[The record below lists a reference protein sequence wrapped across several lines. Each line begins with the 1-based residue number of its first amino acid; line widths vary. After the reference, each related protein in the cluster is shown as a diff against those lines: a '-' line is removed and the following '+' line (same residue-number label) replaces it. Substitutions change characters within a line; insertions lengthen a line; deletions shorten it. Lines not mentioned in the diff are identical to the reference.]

1 MTTIANCDRHWLIK
15 LARVVTVN
23 CVGGAIPAAF
33 LLLIG
38 MGLSR
43 ADLLRSLI
51 GGIVFANAIGLPA
64 NYLIPRLYPRVAAR
78 GPVREWTGVTLAL
91 MGLAVAGCL
100 IGTAAIAALGMFPW
114 AEYWNVASHNFVI
127 CIFITLAFGLVAT
140 AFGRMQGRLH
150 KQELERQRA
159 IQLATEAQLASLES
173 RIHPHFL
180 FNTLNS
186 ISALIPVDPERAE
199 RLMERMAAL
208 LRFSLDAHARGLV
221 PLDQEMKIVRDY
233 LEIEQARLG
242 GRLRYRVETPE
253 DAGDLRLPPLAVQ
266 TLIENS
272 IKFAVAPDRA
282 GGEIRVLARETE
294 GRLQIEVSDTGP
306 GFSLE
311 SAPSG
316 HGLDNLRN
324 RLAMLFGEAADL
336 RVTRQD
342 GWTTVRLV
350 FPVAAP
356 AAVRA

>member
-1 MTTIANCDRHWLIK
+1 MIVNACPNRLKSFAIQ
-15 LARVVTVN
+15 LAVN
-23 CVGGAIPAAF
+23 ALAGSIPAAF
-33 LLLIG
+33 LVLVGI
-38 MGLSR
+38 R
-43 ADLLRSLI
+43 NVDVARSLVV
-51 GGIVFANAIGLPA
+51 GIVFANAIGFPA
-64 NYLIPRLYPRVAAR
+64 SFVIPRLYPRVASR
-78 GPVREWTGVTLAL
+78 GPAREWTIITLVL
-91 MGLAVAGCL
+91 VGLAILGCL
-100 IGTAAIAALGMFPW
+100 VGTAAIAALGIFPW
-114 AEYWNVASHNFVI
+114 SQYWQSARSDFTI
-127 CIFITLAFGLVAT
+127 CIFITLAFGLVMT
-140 AFGRMQGRLH
+140 VFSRMQRRLH
-150 KQELERQRA
+150 QQELDRQRA
-159 IQLATEAQLASLES
+159 INLATEAQLASLES

-242 GRLRYRVETPE
+242 SRLRYQVDTAG
-253 DAGDLRLPPLAVQ
+253 DAGDLRLPPLSVQ

-272 IKFAVAPDRA
+272 IKYAVAPDRQ
-282 GGEIRVLARETE
+282 GGEIRVLAREAG

-324 RLAMLFGEAADL
+324 RLAMLFGETADL

-342 GWTTVRLV
+342 GWTTVRLML
-350 FPVAAP
+350 PVVAP
-356 AAVRA
+356 AAPQV

>member
-1 MTTIANCDRHWLIK
+1 MTTANCDRHWLIK
-15 LARVVTVN
+15 LARVVAVN

-33 LLLIG
+33 LLMIDSRV
-38 MGLSR
+38 SR
-43 ADLLRSLI
+43 ADVLQSLI
-51 GGIVFANAIGLPA
+51 AGAVFANAIGLPA
-64 NYLIPRLYPRVAAR
+64 NYLIPSLYPRVAAR
-78 GPVREWTGVTLAL
+78 GPVREWTGITLVL
-91 MGLAVAGCL
+91 IGLAVIGCL

-114 AEYWNVASHNFVI
+114 PEYWIVARHNFVI
-127 CIFITLAFGLVAT
+127 CIFITLAFGLVFT
-140 AFGRMQGRLH
+140 AFGRMQGQLH
-150 KQELERQRA
+150 QQELERQRA
-159 IQLATEAQLASLES
+159 VNLATEAQLASLES

-242 GRLRYRVETPE
+242 SRLRYRVETPD

-272 IKFAVAPDRA
+272 IKYAVAPDRQ
-282 GGEIRVLARETE
+282 GGEIRVLARETG

-324 RLAMLFGEAADL
+324 RLAMLFGETADL
-336 RVTRQD
+336 KVTRQD
-342 GWTTVRLV
+342 GWTTVRLM
-350 FPVAAP
+350 FPVVAP
-356 AAVRA
+356 AAVKA

>member
-1 MTTIANCDRHWLIK
+1 MTTANCDRHWLK
-15 LARVVTVN
+15 NFARVVAVN

-33 LLLIG
+33 LLMIDSRV
-38 MGLSR
+38 SR
-43 ADLLRSLI
+43 ADVLESLI
-51 GGIVFANAIGLPA
+51 AGAVFANAIGLPA
-64 NYLIPRLYPRVAAR
+64 NYLIPSLYPRVAAR
-78 GPVREWTGVTLAL
+78 GPVREWSGITLVL
-91 MGLAVAGCL
+91 IGLAVIGCL
-100 IGTAAIAALGMFPW
+100 IGTAVIAALGMFPW
-114 AEYWNVASHNFVI
+114 PEYWIVARHNFVI
-127 CIFITLAFGLVAT
+127 CIFITLAFGLVFT
-140 AFGRMQGRLH
+140 AFGRMQGQLH
-150 KQELERQRA
+150 QQALERQRA
-159 IQLATEAQLASLES
+159 VNLATEAQLASLES

-242 GRLRYRVETPE
+242 SRLRYQVETPD

-272 IKFAVAPDRA
+272 IKYAVAPDRQ
-282 GGEIRVLARETE
+282 GGEIRVVARESE
-294 GRLQIEVSDTGP
+294 GRLQIDVSDTGP

-324 RLAMLFGEAADL
+324 RLAMLFGATAEL
-336 RVTRQD
+336 KVTRHD
-342 GWTTVRLV
+342 GWTTVRLM
-350 FPVAAP
+350 FPVVVP
-356 AAVRA
+356 AATRV

>member
-1 MTTIANCDRHWLIK
+1 MTANCDRHWLLR
-15 LARVVTVN
+15 LARVVAVN
-23 CVGGAIPAAF
+23 CVAGAIPAAF
-33 LLLIG
+33 LLMIDSHVSG
-38 MGLSR
+38 
-43 ADLLRSLI
+43 ADVRESLI
-51 GGIVFANAIGLPA
+51 GGTIFANAIGIPCNFL
-64 NYLIPRLYPRVAAR
+64 LPRLYPNVARR
-78 GPVREWTGVTLAL
+78 GIAREWASVTLAL
-91 MGLAVAGCL
+91 IVLAVIGCL

-114 AEYWNVASHNFVI
+114 RAYWTVARHDFAI
-127 CIFITLAFGLVAT
+127 CIFITLAFGLVST

-150 KQELERQRA
+150 EQELERQRA
-159 IQLATEAQLASLES
+159 VNLATEAQLASLES

-242 GRLRYRVETPE
+242 SRLRYQVETPD
-253 DAGDLRLPPLAVQ
+253 DAGNLRLPPLAVQ

-272 IKFAVAPDRA
+272 IKYAVAPDRM
-282 GGEIRVLARETE
+282 GGEIRVSARETQ

-324 RLAMLFGEAADL
+324 RLAMLFGETADL

-342 GWTTVRLV
+342 GWTTVHLM
-350 FPVAAP
+350 FPS
-356 AAVRA
+356 AVKA

>member
-1 MTTIANCDRHWLIK
+1 MITTDCDRHWLK
-15 LARVVTVN
+15 NLARVVAVN
-23 CVGGAIPAAF
+23 CVAGAIPAAF
-33 LLLIG
+33 LLMIDPRVSNANVLQ
-38 MGLSR
+38 
-43 ADLLRSLI
+43 SLI
-51 GGIVFANAIGLPA
+51 SGAVFANAIGIPC
-64 NYLIPRLYPRVAAR
+64 NYLLPRLFPRLAR
-78 GPVREWTGVTLAL
+78 RGAVREWTSVTLVL
-91 MGLAVAGCL
+91 IVLAVVGCL

-114 AEYWNVASHNFVI
+114 PQYWTVARHDFAI
-127 CIFITLAFGLVAT
+127 CIFITLAFGLVST
-140 AFGRMQGRLH
+140 AFGRMQGQLH
-150 KQELERQRA
+150 RQELERQRA
-159 IQLATEAQLASLES
+159 VNLATEAQLASLES

-233 LEIEQARLG
+233 LEIEQTRLG
-242 GRLRYRVETPE
+242 SRLRYQVETPDE
-253 DAGDLRLPPLAVQ
+253 VGDLRLPPLAVQ

-272 IKFAVAPDRA
+272 IKYAVAPDRM
-282 GGEIRVLARETE
+282 GGEIRVLARETG
-294 GRLQIEVSDTGP
+294 GRLRIDVSDTGP

-324 RLAMLFGEAADL
+324 RLAMLFGDTADL

-342 GWTTVRLV
+342 GWTTVRLM
-350 FPVAAP
+350 FPATAP
-356 AAVRA
+356 VSARA

>member
-1 MTTIANCDRHWLIK
+1 MTTANCDRHWLK
-15 LARVVTVN
+15 NLARVVAVN
-23 CVGGAIPAAF
+23 CVAGAIPAAF
-33 LLLIG
+33 LLMID
-38 MGLSR
+38 SR
-43 ADLLRSLI
+43 VSRVDVLHSLI
-51 GGIVFANAIGLPA
+51 AGVVFANAIGLPA
-64 NYLIPRLYPRVAAR
+64 NYLIPRLYPRIAR
-78 GPVREWTGVTLAL
+78 RGTVHEWTGVTLVL
-91 MGLAVAGCL
+91 SGLAIIGCL
-100 IGTAAIAALGMFPW
+100 VGTAAIAALGMFPW
-114 AEYWNVASHNFVI
+114 SEYWIVARHNFVI
-127 CIFITLAFGLVAT
+127 CIFITLAFGLVFT
-140 AFGRMQGRLH
+140 AFGRMQGQLH
-150 KQELERQRA
+150 QQELERQRA
-159 IQLATEAQLASLES
+159 VNLATEAQLASLES

-242 GRLRYRVETPE
+242 TRLRYQVDTPG

-272 IKFAVAPDRA
+272 IKYAVAPDRQ
-282 GGEIRVLARETE
+282 GGEIRVLARETG

-336 RVTRQD
+336 KVTRHD
-342 GWTTVRLV
+342 GWTTVRLM
-350 FPVAAP
+350 FPVVGS
-356 AAVRA
+356 AAVKA

>member
-1 MTTIANCDRHWLIK
+1 MIIAKCDRHWLK
-15 LARVVTVN
+15 TLARVVAVN
-23 CVGGAIPAAF
+23 CVGGSIPAAF
-33 LLLIG
+33 LF
-38 MGLSR
+38 MMEPRVSR
-43 ADLLRSLI
+43 ADVVQSLI
-51 GGIVFANAIGLPA
+51 AGAIFANAIGIPC
-64 NYLIPRLYPRVAAR
+64 NYLLPRLYPYVARR
-78 GPVREWTGVTLAL
+78 GTVREWAGVTLL
-91 MGLAVAGCL
+91 LIGLAVIGCL
-100 IGTAAIAALGMFPW
+100 IGTAALAALGMFRWP
-114 AEYWNVASHNFVI
+114 EYWTVARHDFAI
-127 CIFITLAFGLVAT
+127 CIFITLAFGLVST

-150 KQELERQRA
+150 QQELERQRA
-159 IQLATEAQLASLES
+159 VNLATEAQLASLES

-208 LRFSLDAHARGLV
+208 LRFSLDAHAHGLV

-242 GRLRYRVETPE
+242 SRLRYRVETPD

-272 IKFAVAPDRA
+272 IKFAVAPDRM
-282 GGEIRVLARETE
+282 GGEIRVLAREAK
-294 GRLQIEVSDTGP
+294 GRLEIEVSDTGP

-311 SAPSG
+311 SVPSG

-324 RLAMLFGEAADL
+324 RLTMLFGDMADL

-342 GWTTVRLV
+342 GWTTVRV
-350 FPVAAP
+350 MFPIVAPVP
-356 AAVRA
+356 AQT